1 MNEKQIYESQESQIA
16 VLTKK
21 LETTEEEKDS
31 LTSQMMDVN
40 YFTLQGNDNAMTYF
54 ENMGYEASDI
64 ENKVREYI
72 YDQNGIKGKNPIVP
86 YDGIEGK
93 MKINKVKFLNHRW
106 IVADFTDGTY
116 WGEMVLEYYINN
128 DESIDL
134 NVIGSLLYGK

>member
-1 MNEKQIYESQESQIA
+1 MIKM
-16 VLTKK
+16 V
-21 LETTEEEKDS
+21 
-31 LTSQMMDVN
+31 
-40 YFTLQGNDNAMTYF
+40 
-54 ENMGYEASDI
+54 
-64 ENKVREYI
+64 
-72 YDQNGIKGKNPIVP
+72 IKGKNPIVP

-134 NVIGSLLYGK
+134 NVDRFAIVWQIIVKRAPLTNLSIRENFGEPHRDQREIQNRWLHIPNFFKKGFVFRAQSTGIT